1 MSTHSTFYVEVDK
14 DKPEQ
19 RYKYRTFEKGANRHL
34 FRAES
39 RRVRY
44 VVGNKF
50 ILDGDAVVNTA
61 NEAQHSITQ
70 GLYDPNSDR
79 LFDVRHLLL
88 VDRDNAGEAQRARE
102 QEGVER
108 AQQAELGMTFGYLFG
123 NTGNEEES
131 ESDGEVEK
139 YFR

>member
-1 MSTHSTFYVEVDK
+1 MEECHNSFYVEVDK

-19 RYKYRTFEKGANRHL
+19 RYKYRIFEKGANRHL
-34 FRAES
+34 FRAEP

-50 ILDGDAVVNTA
+50 ILDGDAVVNTT
-61 NEAQHSITQ
+61 NEAPHKGSMN
-70 GLYDPNSDR
+70 PNSDK
-79 LFDVRHLLL
+79 LFDARQLLL
-88 VDRDNAGEAQRARE
+88 VDRHNAGEAQRARE
-102 QEGVER
+102 QEGVQR
-108 AQQAELGMTFGYLFG
+108 AQQAELGLTFGHLFDS
-123 NTGNEEES
+123 TEDEEEE